1 MAKEYI
7 PALEYGLPPTAGEGV
22 GFDRIEM
29 LLTNNASII
38 TLLHSVTSCANR

>member
-1 MAKEYI
+1 MTKEYI

-29 LLTNNASII
+29 LLTNNASIP
-38 TLLHSVTSCANR
+38 LLHSVTSCANR